1 MMCRA
6 GNDPF
11 EALAPT
17 PFGEPSIARGVAL
30 MRLTRSLG
38 VGPLAGLVLTAS
50 AAPSTR
56 VAAESLVEQVVDTR
70 LVLAF
75 RVDPAELQKV
85 VPGPWEIAG
94 TAAGPAKN
102 ANFNVIFYER
112 MLQQDGSGA
121 SMGPSYRFVVFSS
134 LIKPK
139 EASEAAS
146 VVSRIYA
153 SDPKRV
159 PGPYKNSLF
168 STVEHRSVIDSGS
181 TKPGAAEETWEV
193 RAPANHTTI
202 TLSVKYE
209 RGTPTRQ
216 KSEGKVYSSVDTTF
230 YRIYRW
236 DLLAEVAKSA
246 PAGIDRVKSYRFN
259 ATVPDYVQ
267 SFSNAQLVAIISQ
280 PMYMRNVWL
289 P

>member
-1 MMCRA
+1 MK
-6 GNDPF
+6 
-11 EALAPT
+11 
-17 PFGEPSIARGVAL
+17 
-30 MRLTRSLG
+30 LTCSLG
-38 VGPLAGLVLTAS
+38 VVPLAGLVLAAS
-50 AAPSTR
+50 ATPSTR
-56 VAAESLVEQVVDTR
+56 VGAESLVEQVVDTR

-94 TAAGPAKN
+94 TAAGPAQN

-112 MLQQDGSGA
+112 MLQQDGAGA

-134 LIKPK
+134 SVKPK
-139 EASEAAS
+139 EASGAAS

-153 SDPKRV
+153 NDPKRV
-159 PGPYKNSLF
+159 PGPYKNSLL
-168 STVEHRSVIDSGS
+168 SAVEHHSVIDSGS
-181 TKPGAAEETWEV
+181 TELGAVEETWEV

-202 TLSVKYE
+202 TLNVKYE
-209 RGTPTRQ
+209 RGTPARQ

-259 ATVPDYVQ
+259 ATVPDYVNL
-267 SFSNAQLVAIISQ
+267 FSNAQLVAIISQ
-280 PMYMRNVWL
+280 PMYVRNVWL